1 MSDLHGLLVGPFAEF
16 AFMRRALV
24 ASLAL
29 ALGCAPVGVL
39 LILRRMS
46 LVGDALSHA
55 ILPGAAVAFLFAG
68 LSLGAMAL
76 GGFVAGLLTALGAGA
91 LSRLTPLREDAT
103 FAVFYLVALASGVML
118 VSATGSSVDLLHV
131 LFGSVMAVDD
141 TALILVATV
150 ASVSMLAVAALFRGL
165 VFQSF
170 DGDFLR
176 VGGGPERALHAVFLV
191 LLVANLVAA
200 FLALGTL
207 MAVGLMMLPAAAARS
222 WARSVAGMIGVATA
236 LAALS
241 AYAGL
246 VLSFATDAPAGP
258 AIILAAGACYALS
271 VLFGP
276 VGGLLLR
283 ALPRRHLR
291 G

>member
-1 MSDLHGLLVGPFAEF
+1 MPDPYGLLVAPFAEF

-55 ILPGAAVAFLFAG
+55 ILPGAAIAFLFAG

-91 LSRLTPLREDAT
+91 LSRVTALREDAT
-103 FAVFYLVALASGVML
+103 FAVFYLVALALGVMV
-118 VSATGSSVDLLHV
+118 VSSAGSGVDLLHV
-131 LFGSVMAVDD
+131 VCGAALAVDD
-141 TALILVATV
+141 TARLLIAAV
-150 ASVSMLAVAALFRGL
+150 ASASMLVVAALFRGL
-165 VFQSF
+165 VVESF
-170 DGDFLR
+170 DRDFLR
-176 VGGGPERALHAVFLV
+176 VGGGPDRLIHAVFLV
-191 LLVANLVAA
+191 LVVANLVAA

-207 MAVGLMMLPAAAARS
+207 MAIGLMMLPAAAARS
-222 WARSVAGMIGVATA
+222 WSRSVAGMIGAATA

-246 VLSFATDAPAGP
+246 VLSFAADAPAGP
-258 AIILAAGACYALS
+258 SIVLAAGAAYAVS

-276 VGGLLLR
+276 VGGLVAR
-283 ALPRRHLR
+283 TLPRRHLQ

>member
-1 MSDLHGLLVGPFAEF
+1 MPDPYGLLVAPFAEF

-55 ILPGAAVAFLFAG
+55 ILPGAAIAFLFAG

-91 LSRLTPLREDAT
+91 LSRVTALREDAT
-103 FAVFYLVALASGVML
+103 FAVFYLVALALGVMV
-118 VSATGSSVDLLHV
+118 VSSAGSGVDLLHV
-131 LFGSVMAVDD
+131 LFGAALAVDD
-141 TALILVATV
+141 TALLLIAAV
-150 ASVSMLAVAALFRGL
+150 ASASMLVVAALFRGL
-165 VFQSF
+165 VVESF
-170 DGDFLR
+170 DRDFLR
-176 VGGGPERALHAVFLV
+176 VGGGPDRLIHAVFLV
-191 LLVANLVAA
+191 LVVANLVAA

-207 MAVGLMMLPAAAARS
+207 MAIGLMMLPAAAARS
-222 WARSVAGMIGVATA
+222 WSRSVAGMIGAATA

-246 VLSFATDAPAGP
+246 VLSVAAVAPAGP
-258 AIILAAGACYALS
+258 SFVVAAVGAFA
-271 VLFGP
+271 V
-276 VGGLLLR
+276 
-283 ALPRRHLR
+283 
-291 G
+291 

>member
-1 MSDLHGLLVGPFAEF
+1 MPDPYGLLVAPFAEF

-55 ILPGAAVAFLFAG
+55 ILPGAAIAFLFAG

-91 LSRLTPLREDAT
+91 LSRVTALREDAT
-103 FAVFYLVALASGVML
+103 FAVFYLVALALGVMV
-118 VSATGSSVDLLHV
+118 VSSAGSGVDLLHV
-131 LFGSVMAVDD
+131 LFGAALAVDD
-141 TALILVATV
+141 TALLLIAAV
-150 ASVSMLAVAALFRGL
+150 ASASMLVVAALFRGL
-165 VFQSF
+165 VVESF
-170 DGDFLR
+170 DRDFLR
-176 VGGGPERALHAVFLV
+176 VGGGPDRLIHAVFLV
-191 LLVANLVAA
+191 LVVANLVAA

-207 MAVGLMMLPAAAARS
+207 MAIGLMMLPAAAARS
-222 WARSVAGMIGVATA
+222 WSRSVAGMIGAATA

-246 VLSFATDAPAGP
+246 VLSFAADAPAGP
-258 AIILAAGACYALS
+258 SIVLAAGAAYAVS

-276 VGGLLLR
+276 VGGLVAR
-283 ALPRRHLR
+283 TLPRRHQQ

>member
-1 MSDLHGLLVGPFAEF
+1 MIDPHALLVAPFAEF

-55 ILPGAAVAFLFAG
+55 ILPGAAIAFLFAG
-68 LSLGAMAL
+68 LSLGAMAI
-76 GGFVAGLLTALGAGA
+76 GGFVAGLLTALAAGA
-91 LSRLTPLREDAT
+91 LSRVTPLREDAT
-103 FAVFYLVALASGVML
+103 FAVFYLVALATGVML
-118 VSATGSSVDLLHV
+118 VSAGGSGVDLLHV

-141 TALILVATV
+141 TALILVAAV
-150 ASVSMLAVAALFRGL
+150 ASVSMLVVAALFRGL

-170 DGDFLR
+170 DRDFLR
-176 VGGGPERALHAVFLV
+176 VGGGPERTLHVVFLV

-222 WARSVAGMIGVATA
+222 WARGVAGMIGAATAIAA
-236 LAALS
+236 LAA
-241 AYAGL
+241 YGGL

-258 AIILAAGACYALS
+258 AIVLAAGGAYAVS

-276 VGGLLLR
+276 VGGLLVR
-283 ALPRRHLR
+283 ALPRRHLQ

>member
-1 MSDLHGLLVGPFAEF
+1 MPDLHGLLVAPFAEF

>member
-1 MSDLHGLLVGPFAEF
+1 MTDPYGLLVAPFVEF

-29 ALGCAPVGVL
+29 SLGCAPVGVF

-68 LSLGAMAL
+68 LSLGAMAV
-76 GGFVAGLLTALGAGA
+76 GGFFAGLLTALGAGA
-91 LSRLTPLREDAT
+91 LSRVTPLREDAT
-103 FAVFYLVALASGVML
+103 FAAFYLVALAAGVLMVSVSG
-118 VSATGSSVDLLHV
+118 SGIDLLHV

-141 TALILVATV
+141 TALILVASV
-150 ASVSMLAVAALFRGL
+150 ATISMLAVAALFRGL
-165 VFQSF
+165 VIESF
-170 DGDFLR
+170 DREFLR
-176 VGGGPERALHAVFLV
+176 VAGGPERVLHAVFLV

-207 MAVGLMMLPAAAARS
+207 MAIGLMMLPAAAART
-222 WARSVAGMIGVATA
+222 WARSTAGMIGVATA
-236 LAALS
+236 VAAVS
-241 AYAGL
+241 AYVGL
-246 VLSFATDAPAGP
+246 VLSFALDAPAGP
-258 AIILAAGACYALS
+258 SIVLAAGCAYALS

-276 VGGLLLR
+276 VGGLVAR
-283 ALPRRHLR
+283 AVPRRHFQ

>member
-1 MSDLHGLLVGPFAEF
+1 MTDLHGLLVAPFAEF

-150 ASVSMLAVAALFRGL
+150 ASVSMLGVAALFRGL